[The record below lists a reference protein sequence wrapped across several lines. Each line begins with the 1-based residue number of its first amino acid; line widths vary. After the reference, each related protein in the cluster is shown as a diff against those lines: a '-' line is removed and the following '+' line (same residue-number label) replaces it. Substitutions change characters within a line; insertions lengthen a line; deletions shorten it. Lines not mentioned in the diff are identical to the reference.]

1 MLKLLM
7 SVSLVALLSGCAV
20 KHNHPPVLQPL
31 QSVPDTRSWTE
42 ESIPS
47 KPESITAEGAT
58 FWLCG
63 ADEMIASSSDGGA
76 TWQLRHHSR
85 GGKTLI
91 KISFVNE
98 KVGHAGGEGGL
109 LFSTN
114 DGGETWQSHSAGDD
128 VQDFSFA
135 DANNGIAVIGG
146 DRESSNEVIMDGTV
160 KLTHDGGDHW
170 EEIAALNSNQIRP
183 YTHVLCVAALDS
195 SHYLMIR
202 RHPTIEDV
210 FVITHDAGRSWN
222 VIPMQNDA
230 TNRILAGWI
239 FVHRGEYWAFG
250 MELVHREKGG
260 GYGVPLTLHSKD
272 GETWTHGV
280 LGPNEFSGCTSQ
292 GCAIR
297 DGTVESLYGTREQYW
312 ALPQDG
318 SMGSQWA
325 IAGDHACTISATLK
339 CGPAMVTDTPQPL
352 RPRNPPVEI
361 PAEEPMPQWKVA
373 LPEDCLDCALRTVPW
388 RAQARLVV
396 WTVANFTVRPNGT
409 VTDLSLTPR
418 LDEQQES
425 VIEQISSWRF
435 RPPQDGVAKQRSI
448 RIMVACSPEFS
459 GCRLLPMYAAR

>member
-1 MLKLLM
+1 MWKLLI
-7 SVSLVALLSGCAV
+7 SFFLVALLSGCAV
-20 KHNHPPVLQPL
+20 KQNHP
-31 QSVPDTRSWTE
+31 SVPQPRQSTPVTRSWTE

-47 KPESITAEGAT
+47 KPESITAQGGT

-76 TWQLRHHSR
+76 SWQLRHHRR

-109 LFSTN
+109 LFSTS
-114 DGGETWQSHSAGDD
+114 DGGKTWWPHNAGDD

-135 DANNGIAVIGG
+135 DANNGISVLGG
-146 DRESSNEVIMDGTV
+146 DREAPDGLSWGQPVIMDGTV

-170 EEIAALNSNQIRP
+170 EEVAALNADQIRP

-210 FVITHDAGRSWN
+210 FVITQDAGRSWN

-230 TNRILAGWI
+230 TNRVLANWV
-239 FVHRGEYWAFG
+239 FVHGAEYWAFG

-260 GYGVPLTLHSKD
+260 GYGVPLTLRSKE

-280 LGPNEFSGCTSQ
+280 LGPNEYSGCTSQ

-297 DGTVESLYGTREQYW
+297 DGTVESLYGAREQYW

-325 IAGDHACTISATLK
+325 IAGDHACTISASLE
-339 CGPAMVTDTPQPL
+339 CGPAMVTDTPQPP
-352 RPRNPPVEI
+352 RPRNPTIETPVEK
-361 PAEEPMPQWKVA
+361 PMPQGKVA
-373 LPEDCLDCALRTVPW
+373 IPKDCVDCALSTIPW
-388 RAQARLVV
+388 RAQARWVV
-396 WTVANFTVRPNGT
+396 
-409 VTDLSLTPR
+409 
-418 LDEQQES
+418 
-425 VIEQISSWRF
+425 
-435 RPPQDGVAKQRSI
+435 
-448 RIMVACSPEFS
+448 
-459 GCRLLPMYAAR
+459 